1 MSVDLGHLA
10 CCTSFDVFCDKG
22 FHVWP
27 PVVLCEQ
34 LECLGNPR
42 MPSGHMIVEKG
53 NYPPPK
59 LVVCHNN
66 QGGPV
71 IPVGPIQ

>member
-1 MSVDLGHLA
+1 MGVDLGHLA
-10 CCTSFDVFCDKG
+10 GCASFDVFCDKG

-27 PVVLCEQ
+27 PVILCEQ
-34 LECLGNPR
+34 LECFSN
-42 MPSGHMIVEKG
+42 SGVSGSHMIVEKG

-66 QGGPV
+66 QGSPV
-71 IPVGPIQ
+71 MPVGPVQ